1 MSSPMPNVTS
11 LQTVL
16 PLGFDPEIGTQLEDL
31 ATVLKSSV
39 RRQAPAKHW
48 QLINRVIAYA
58 ASAEQ
63 HISEQQE
70 RIRELEALSS
80 TDELTGL
87 HNRRGLQD
95 FMTRNLIT
103 ARRHGE
109 TGVLAFMDLNDFKE
123 INDRYGHE
131 VGDKALCAFAD
142 TIKAN
147 LRGSDFIARIGGD
160 EFVFV
165 LTRTNEENGRTRALT
180 IQRQVSSTSISARG
194 RKIFLRASMGL
205 AFYGDD
211 SSFSDLMVTAD
222 KAMYENKKANKL
234 ATHKS

>member
-1 MSSPMPNVTS
+1 MSSPMTNIPSPQAAFPMGIDT
-11 LQTVL
+11 
-16 PLGFDPEIGTQLEDL
+16 EIGTQLEDL
-31 ATVLKSSV
+31 AMALKTSV

-95 FMTRNLIT
+95 FMTRTLIT
-103 ARRHGE
+103 SRRHGE

-123 INDRYGHE
+123 INDHYGHE
-131 VGDKALCAFAD
+131 IGDKALCAFAD
-142 TIKAN
+142 TIRTN

-165 LTRTNEENGRTRALT
+165 LTRTNEENGRNRALT
-180 IQRQVSSTSISARG
+180 IQREVSATSISARG
-194 RKIFLRASMGL
+194 RKIFLKASMGL

-211 SSFSDLMVTAD
+211 SSFNDLMATAD

-234 ATHKS
+234 AARK